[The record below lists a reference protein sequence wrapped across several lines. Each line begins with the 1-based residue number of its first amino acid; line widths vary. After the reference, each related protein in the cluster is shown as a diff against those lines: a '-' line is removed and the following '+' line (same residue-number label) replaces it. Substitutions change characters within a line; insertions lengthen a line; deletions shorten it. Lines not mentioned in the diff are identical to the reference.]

1 MDVLVDRRTGVVSRL
16 TANPVPPRLPRAFR
30 MHTAVLS
37 DTTRFG
43 PWASDS
49 AGAGYAFHDDE
60 AAKAAA
66 IGEAVERYCGNLIPP
81 GLVRA
86 SYRDLVAAGHDAV
99 DPQTFA
105 LFSAEQYGK
114 PGFPCV
120 PMTTDLELEWAS
132 GTDLGTGKPTLVPAS
147 LVWVSYDRPPR
158 TNPILQ
164 AGLAAGPHL
173 GWAQRGALYEL
184 AERDTMA
191 LAWHGR
197 RSLRFVEPPPTLA
210 ALGRHGS
217 LRTRFVEFP
226 NDFGLVV
233 AGALV
238 HDESTGYLTLGTAAR
253 SAAEPALRKAL
264 AEAFQ
269 LQLFVADYDNPHG
282 PYMRAAEHPASP
294 LKPWRA
300 DRSYLDAYREDFA
313 DVVDYG
319 CHLQLYLDPRA
330 QDRFEAELV
339 SSITGTVAWTDL
351 PAEPEP
357 SVVELAGALGR
368 RVVSVDVT
376 TPDIRPT
383 GLRVVRVLSTGL
395 YSNSAAGLPFLGG
408 TRLPT
413 GGRRALPLPH

>member
-1 MDVLVDRRTGVVSRL
+1 MS
-16 TANPVPPRLPRAFR
+16 
-30 MHTAVLS
+30 
-37 DTTRFG
+37 
-43 PWASDS
+43 
-49 AGAGYAFHDDE
+49 
-60 AAKAAA
+60 
-66 IGEAVERYCGNLIPP
+66 
-81 GLVRA
+81 
-86 SYRDLVAAGHDAV
+86 
-99 DPQTFA
+99 
-105 LFSAEQYGK
+105 
-114 PGFPCV
+114 
-120 PMTTDLELEWAS
+120 TDLELRWAP
-132 GTDLGTGKPTLVPAS
+132 GTDLGTGEPTLVPAS
-147 LVWVSYDRPPR
+147 LVWVSYNGTPR

-164 AGLAAGPHL
+164 AGLAAGPDL
-173 GWAQRGALYEL
+173 GWAQEGALHEL

-197 RSLRFVEPPPTLA
+197 RPLRFVEPPPALA
-210 ALGRHGS
+210 ALGRYGS

-238 HDESTGYLTLGTAAR
+238 RDESTGYLTLGTAAR

-269 LQLFVADYDNPHG
+269 LQLFVADYDDPHG
-282 PYMRAAEHPASP
+282 PYMRAAENPASP

-300 DRSYLDAYREDFA
+300 DRSYRDAYRDDFA

-330 QDRFEAELV
+330 QDRFEAELAASV
-339 SSITGTVAWTDL
+339 TGTVAWTEL
-351 PAEPEP
+351 PSTPEP
-357 SVVELAGALGR
+357 SVAVLAEALGG

-383 GLRVVRVLSTGL
+383 GLRVVRVLATGL

-408 TRLPT
+408 TRLPED
-413 GGRRALPLPH
+413 GRRALPLPH